1 MNASRV
7 QVLMY
12 FVVAIVIGL
21 YVLFVVWRLRVDRR
35 KKAAGA
41 PKSTLPDSTLAD
53 REARVLGT
61 AARLSPE
68 TPVTPMVT
76 PPTPAPEGPAP
87 PRPSGPMVSTVAE
100 LLAGIRLPNDL
111 APVVDM
117 APRTGVLDRVAFA
130 TSSAPAETLGPAFT
144 AELER
149 LGFTVTPTAYDTL
162 EIERGA
168 DLARVV
174 IHPVG
179 HRAAVEGQIGFP
191 YVREGSVVVEVWIP
205 ALRGGGTTP

>member
-1 MNASRV
+1 MDASRV

-41 PKSTLPDSTLAD
+41 PKSTLPDSTRAD
-53 REARVLGT
+53 REARVLGA

-68 TPVTPMVT
+68 TPVKPVAERS
-76 PPTPAPEGPAP
+76 PAPEGPAS

-111 APVVDM
+111 TPVVDM

-130 TSSAPAETLGPAFT
+130 SSSAPAETLGPAFT
-144 AELER
+144 GELER
-149 LGFTVTPTAYDTL
+149 LGFTVTPTAYDTV